1 MGKMEEALE
10 IIRTFGLPIQ
20 QRNERSA
27 RTLLAVLDIKEGD
40 SWSQAR
46 QRLIGIHDIIE
57 FIATNYGYRYA
68 ENSRESIRKATLR
81 QFNQAFITELNPDD
95 PNRATN
101 SSLNAYQA
109 TTEALEVIKKFGT
122 KQWSDAVKGFIAKK
136 GTLQER
142 YDKTR
147 KDNSVS
153 VQFPNGSTPLV
164 LSSGKHNELQK
175 AVIEKFLPRFFP
187 NAEVLYLGDTA
198 HKQLFSNKKRLEE
211 LNVPI
216 TEHEELPDIVL
227 YDKSRDVLVLIEAVT
242 SVGPV
247 THTRYVTLEKVL
259 SRCKLRRIYVSAFP
273 DSATYK
279 RFIDDIAW
287 ETEIWISDKPNHM
300 IHYNGDKF
308 LKS

>member
-1 MGKMEEALE
+1 MGKLEEAKE
-10 IIRTFGLPIQ
+10 IIRAFGLPTQ
-20 QRNERSA
+20 QYNDRSA
-27 RTLLAVLDIKEGD
+27 WTLLAVLDIKEGD
-40 SWSQAR
+40 LWSQAK
-46 QRLIGIHDIIE
+46 QRLIGIHDIMGHILS
-57 FIATNYGYRYA
+57 NYGKTYK
-68 ENSRESIRKATLR
+68 ENSRESFRKETLR
-81 QFNQAFITELNPDD
+81 QFNQAFITEMNPDD

-109 TTEALEVIKKFGT
+109 TSEALEVIKKFGT
-122 KQWSDAVKGFIAKK
+122 KQWDEAIKGFIAQK

-142 YDKTR
+142 YDKAK

-153 VQFPNGSTPLV
+153 VQLPDGLPKLG

-175 AVIEKFLPRFFP
+175 AVIEKFLPRFFQ
-187 NAEVLYLGDTA
+187 NVEVLYLGDTA

-227 YDKSRDVLVLIEAVT
+227 YDKSRDALVLIEAVT

-247 THTRYVTLEKVL
+247 SHTRYEILEKML
-259 SRCKLRRIYVSAFP
+259 SGCKLRRIYVSAFP

-279 RFIDDIAW
+279 KFVDAIAW
-287 ETEIWISDKPNHM
+287 ETEIWIADKPNHM